1 MKLKYSFE
9 TVEMGEKIIIVPV
22 GEGATQI
29 QGILRLNKEGLEVL
43 NLIKTHTSIE
53 QIISTL
59 ADKYENDRE
68 QLALEFQHKVDINIH
83 NIQKTIKKNG

>member
-43 NLIKTHTSIE
+43 NLIKTHTSRE

-68 QLALEFQHKVDINIH
+68 QLAEYVKDVETILADIGMLEE
-83 NIQKTIKKNG
+83 

>member
-43 NLIKTHTSIE
+43 NLIKTYTSRE

-68 QLALEFQHKVDINIH
+68 QLAEYVKDVETILADIGMLEE
-83 NIQKTIKKNG
+83 